1 LAVEGGVKEG
11 LLDELIIYTVVD
23 NEVYRNGFRSDW
35 GLSFYIEARKEGEV
49 KRLLMDV
56 SGSSEAFFW
65 NTKMLGLNLE
75 TVGSVFISHWHWD
88 HAGILIDVL
97 KAIGRPVNVYA
108 PCRNEEVERELEGT
122 GSSLIICDK
131 PIKIFEG
138 AYSSGKLKGVIDEH
152 ALILH
157 LRDKG
162 LVILVGC
169 THPGIENVVERSMKV
184 TGVNKVF
191 AVIGGLHL
199 STKEEGEE
207 VGQYLMEKG
216 VRFVSP
222 IHCTDASARRA
233 IEKVLGSERIL
244 RGGSGRVLR
253 IGKDVG

>member
-1 LAVEGGVKEG
+1 MKGDR
-11 LLDELIIYTVVD
+11 LDELTIYTVVD
-23 NEVYRNGFRSDW
+23 NEVYRSGFRSDW
-35 GLSFYIEARKEGEV
+35 GLSFYIEARKGGEV
-49 KRLLMDV
+49 KKLLMDV

-65 NTKMLGLNLE
+65 NIKMLGLHLE
-75 TVGSVFISHWHWD
+75 TVESVFISHWHWD

-97 KAIGRPVNVYA
+97 KAIGRPVDVYA
-108 PCRNEEVERELEGT
+108 PCPNEEVEHELEGT

-138 AYSSGKLKGVIDEH
+138 AYSSGRLKGVIDEH

-162 LVILVGC
+162 PVILVGC
-169 THPGIENVVERSMKV
+169 THPGIESVIERSMKV
-184 TGVNKVF
+184 TGVNRVF

-199 STKEEGEE
+199 STKEEGEK
-207 VGQYLMEKG
+207 VGHYLMEKG

-222 IHCTDASARRA
+222 IHCTDASAKEA
-233 IEKVLGSERIL
+233 IEEVLGKERIL

-253 IGKDVG
+253 IGKDID